1 MDGVLERVTFANPET
16 GYTIARIAPERGSG
30 AGPELVTAVG
40 PLLGA
45 QVGEF
50 LRLRGRWSSHPRYGR
65 QFEVHSYSTVLPATA
80 AGIQKYLGS
89 GLIKGI
95 GPVMA
100 ERMVAHFGVDIMHV
114 IDDEPG
120 RLIEVDGLGPKRT
133 AMIAAAW
140 AEQKAIKEVMIFL
153 QGVGVS
159 TSLAVRIYKK
169 YGDASVSVVR
179 SEPYRL
185 AADVWGIGFKTADT
199 IAAAVGIA
207 PDSPERIKAGLAYTL
222 SEAADDGHCYLP
234 APNLI
239 ADAAKILDVP
249 AELIVPCLDELA
261 AAEGVVRE
269 AVPASA
275 LSAQAETAPQVPA
288 VYLPPFYQAERS
300 LAQALLRLL
309 AARADR
315 LSAFAAVD
323 WDKAL
328 GWLRGRTGAELAPE
342 QADAVRL
349 ALTSKVAVLTGG
361 PGCGKSFTVRSV
373 VELARAKGAKI
384 VLAAPTG
391 RAAKRLAELTGH
403 EAATIHRLL
412 QLRPGGEPS
421 FDATSPLDADLVVVD
436 ETSMV
441 DVILA
446 NKLVKAVPPGAHL
459 LLVGDVD
466 QLPSVGA
473 GEVLADL
480 LAAGSLPVVRL
491 IKIFRQAQQSGIV
504 VNAHRINAG
513 QMPALSGFGDFFWFG
528 CEDTEQTA
536 ELVVDIVA
544 RRIPARFSLDPR
556 RDVQVLC
563 PMHRGPAGAGNLNLL
578 LQEALTPFAEGRPE
592 RRYGGRVFR
601 IGDKVTQLRN
611 NYDKGAA
618 GIFNGTVG
626 VVTGMSLE
634 EHTLTVQTDE
644 DESVDYGFDE
654 LDELAHAYA
663 VTIHRSQGSEYPA
676 VVIPLTTSS
685 WMMLQRNLL
694 YTGVTRAKKLVVLAG
709 SAAPWPPRYAPGAP
723 AAATPPWLTACTLRV
738 YLPDVVGC
746 ELSHDDRMHDPLLV
760 FPARTAGR
768 TGARDGQSG
777 SRWRTVADRL
787 DDLPQAEGTSRCS
800 VAYLGG
806 EAVVRASAPMMGLG
820 LLGGRP
826 RGLFS
831 VVIAP
836 WAKIWPP
843 QTPCGSWRSTAPAR
857 QIRRIGQGWQYALAS
872 SRSAGRSENHSCG
885 FSRRH
890 GSGSSSAVACVVSR
904 TRELAMACYRPGT
917 GAAGLWLPDR
927 CRPAPERL
935 RRVIRWA
942 CTMSGSRGSAASG
955 SCRPLA
961 DPRWRLARWICFM

>member
-1 MDGVLERVTFANPET
+1 MTEARGTHHGPFGERLSLMPATVAAQGGTAVLDGVLERVTFANPET
-16 GYTIARIAPERGSG
+16 GYTIARIAPERKGG
-30 AGPELVTAVG
+30 GELVTAVG

-50 LRLRGRWSSHPRYGR
+50 LRLRGRWSSHPKYGR
-65 QFEVHSYSTVLPATA
+65 QFEVHSYATVLPATA

-114 IDDEPG
+114 IDHEPG

-153 QGVGVS
+153 QGVGTS

-179 SEPYRL
+179 NEPYRL

-207 PDSPERIKAGLAYTL
+207 RDSPERIKAGLAYTL

-234 APNLI
+234 APNLT

-249 AELIVPCLDELA
+249 LELITPCLDELA

-269 AVPASA
+269 AVPASDPSNLA
-275 LSAQAETAPQVPA
+275 GAAPQVPA

-300 LAQALLRLL
+300 VAQALLRLL

-315 LSAFAAVD
+315 LAAFGSVD

-342 QADAVRL
+342 QAAAVRL
-349 ALTSKVAVLTGG
+349 ALTSRVAVLTGG

-373 VELARAKGAKI
+373 VELARAKGARI

-412 QLRPGGEPS
+412 ALRPGGEPS
-421 FDATSPLDADLVVVD
+421 FDADKPLDADLVVVD

-446 NKLVKAVPPGAHL
+446 NKVVKAVAPGAHL

-473 GEVLADL
+473 GEVLRDL

-491 IKIFRQAQQSGIV
+491 TKIFRQAQQSGIV

-513 QMPALSGFGDFFWFG
+513 ARPALSGFGDFFWFG

-536 ELVVDIVA
+536 GLVVDIVA
-544 RRIPARFSLDPR
+544 RRIPARFGLDPR

-563 PMHRGPAGAGNLNLL
+563 PMHRGAAGAGNLNLL
-578 LQEALTPFAEGRPE
+578 LQEALTPYAEGRPE

-618 GIFNGTVG
+618 GVFNGTVG
-626 VVTGMSLE
+626 VVTGMSVE
-634 EHTLTVQTDE
+634 EHTLTVRTDE

-676 VVIPLTTSS
+676 VVIPLTTAS

-709 SAAPWPPRYAPGAP
+709 SRRAL
-723 AAATPPWLTACTLRV
+723 AAAV
-738 YLPDVVGC
+738 
-746 ELSHDDRMHDPLLV
+746 
-760 FPARTAGR
+760 RTKGAGR
-768 TGARDGQSG
+768 RHT
-777 SRWRTVADRL
+777 
-787 DDLPQAEGTSRCS
+787 
-800 VAYLGG
+800 
-806 EAVVRASAPMMGLG
+806 
-820 LLGGRP
+820 
-826 RGLFS
+826 
-831 VVIAP
+831 
-836 WAKIWPP
+836 
-843 QTPCGSWRSTAPAR
+843 
-857 QIRRIGQGWQYALAS
+857 ALAH
-872 SRSAGRSENHSCG
+872 RLHRG
-885 FSRRH
+885 
-890 GSGSSSAVACVVSR
+890 
-904 TRELAMACYRPGT
+904 TR
-917 GAAGLWLPDR
+917 
-927 CRPAPERL
+927 
-935 RRVIRWA
+935 
-942 CTMSGSRGSAASG
+942 
-955 SCRPLA
+955 
-961 DPRWRLARWICFM
+961 

>member
-1 MDGVLERVTFANPET
+1 MPATVGSQGGGAVLDGVLERVTFANPET
-16 GYTIARIAPERGSG
+16 GYTIARIAPER
-30 AGPELVTAVG
+30 AGGELVTAVG

-65 QFEVHSYSTVLPATA
+65 QFEVFSYATVLPATA

-100 ERMVAHFGVDIMHV
+100 ERMVAHFGVDIMH
-114 IDDEPG
+114 IIEDQPG
-120 RLIEVDGLGPKRT
+120 RLIEVEGLGPKRT
-133 AMIAAAW
+133 AKIAAAW

-179 SEPYRL
+179 AEPYRL

-199 IAAAVGIA
+199 IARSVGIA

-239 ADAAKILDVP
+239 GDAAKILDVP
-249 AELIVPCLDELA
+249 AGLIGPCLDELA
-261 AAEGVVRE
+261 AAEGVIRE
-269 AVPASA
+269 TVPAQD
-275 LSAQAETAPQVPA
+275 QAASQVPA
-288 VYLPPFYQAERS
+288 VYLPPFYSAERS
-300 LAQALLRLL
+300 VAHALLRLH
-309 AARADR
+309 AAGADR
-315 LSAFAAVD
+315 LAGFAAVD

-328 GWLRGRTGAELAPE
+328 AWLRGRTGADLAPE

-349 ALTSKVAVLTGG
+349 ALTAKVAVLTGG

-373 VELARAKGAKI
+373 VELARAKGARI

-403 EAATIHRLL
+403 QAATIHRLL
-412 QLRPGGEPS
+412 ALRPGGDPS
-421 FDATSPLDADLVVVD
+421 FDASNPLDADLVVVD

-446 NKLVKAVPPGAHL
+446 SKLIKAVPPGAHL

-473 GEVLADL
+473 GEVLRDL
-480 LAAGSLPVVRL
+480 LAAGSLPAVRL
-491 IKIFRQAQQSGIV
+491 TRIFRQAQQSGIV
-504 VNAHRINAG
+504 VSAHRINAG
-513 QMPALSGFGDFFWFG
+513 QLPALTGFGDFFWFG

-536 ELVVDIVA
+536 ELVTDIVA
-544 RRIPARFSLDPR
+544 RRIPARFGLDPR
-556 RDVQVLC
+556 RDIQVLC

-578 LQEALTPFAEGRPE
+578 LQDALTPYTEGRPE

-601 IGDKVTQLRN
+601 VGDKVTQLRN

-618 GIFNGTVG
+618 GVFNGTVG
-626 VVTGMSLE
+626 VVTGMSME
-634 EHTLTVQTDE
+634 DHTLTVRTDE

-694 YTGVTRAKKLVVLAG
+694 YTGVTRARKLAVLAG
-709 SAAPWPPRYAPGAP
+709 SRRAL
-723 AAATPPWLTACTLRV
+723 AAAV
-738 YLPDVVGC
+738 
-746 ELSHDDRMHDPLLV
+746 
-760 FPARTAGR
+760 RTKGAGR
-768 TGARDGQSG
+768 RHT
-777 SRWRTVADRL
+777 
-787 DDLPQAEGTSRCS
+787 
-800 VAYLGG
+800 
-806 EAVVRASAPMMGLG
+806 
-820 LLGGRP
+820 
-826 RGLFS
+826 
-831 VVIAP
+831 
-836 WAKIWPP
+836 
-843 QTPCGSWRSTAPAR
+843 
-857 QIRRIGQGWQYALAS
+857 ALAH
-872 SRSAGRSENHSCG
+872 R
-885 FSRRH
+885 
-890 GSGSSSAVACVVSR
+890 
-904 TRELAMACYRPGT
+904 LQPGPH
-917 GAAGLWLPDR
+917 PD
-927 CRPAPERL
+927 A
-935 RRVIRWA
+935 
-942 CTMSGSRGSAASG
+942 
-955 SCRPLA
+955 
-961 DPRWRLARWICFM
+961 

>member
-1 MDGVLERVTFANPET
+1 MPATVAGQSGGAVLDGVLERVTFANPET
-16 GYTIARIAPERGSG
+16 GYTIARIAPERGG
-30 AGPELVTAVG
+30 AELVTAVG

-50 LRLRGRWSSHPRYGR
+50 LRLRGRWSSHPKYGR
-65 QFEVHSYSTVLPATA
+65 QFEVHSYATVLPATA

-169 YGDASVSVVR
+169 YGDASISVVR
-179 SEPYRL
+179 NEPYRL

-207 PDSPERIKAGLAYTL
+207 RDSPERIKAGLAYTL

-239 ADAAKILDVP
+239 ADATKILDVP
-249 AELIVPCLDELA
+249 AGLIAPCLDELA
-261 AAEGVVRE
+261 AADGVIRE
-269 AVPASA
+269 PVPAASA
-275 LSAQAETAPQVPA
+275 PAQTAPQVPA
-288 VYLPPFYQAERS
+288 VYLPPFHQAERS
-300 LAQALLRLL
+300 VAQALLRLL
-309 AARADR
+309 ASRRDR

-328 GWLRGRTGAELAPE
+328 GWLRGQTGSELAPE

-349 ALTSKVAVLTGG
+349 ALTSRVSVLTGG

-373 VELARAKGAKI
+373 VELARAKGAKV

-421 FDATSPLDADLVVVD
+421 FDAEKPLDADLVVVD

-446 NKLVKAVPPGAHL
+446 NKLIKAVAPGAHL
-459 LLVGDVD
+459 LLVGDAD

-473 GEVLADL
+473 GEVLRDL

-491 IKIFRQAQQSGIV
+491 TRIFRQAQQSGIV

-513 QMPALSGFGDFFWFG
+513 QPPALTGFGDFFWFG

-536 ELVVDIVA
+536 GLVVDLVA
-544 RRIPARFSLDPR
+544 RRIPARFGMDPR

-578 LQEALTPFAEGRPE
+578 LQEALTPFRDGAPE

-626 VVTGMSLE
+626 VVTALSPE
-634 EHTLTVQTDE
+634 EHTLTVRTDE

-694 YTGVTRAKKLVVLAG
+694 YTGVTRARKLIVLAG
-709 SAAPWPPRYAPGAP
+709 SRRAL
-723 AAATPPWLTACTLRV
+723 AAAV
-738 YLPDVVGC
+738 
-746 ELSHDDRMHDPLLV
+746 
-760 FPARTAGR
+760 RTKGAGR
-768 TGARDGQSG
+768 RHT
-777 SRWRTVADRL
+777 
-787 DDLPQAEGTSRCS
+787 
-800 VAYLGG
+800 
-806 EAVVRASAPMMGLG
+806 
-820 LLGGRP
+820 
-826 RGLFS
+826 
-831 VVIAP
+831 
-836 WAKIWPP
+836 
-843 QTPCGSWRSTAPAR
+843 
-857 QIRRIGQGWQYALAS
+857 ALAH
-872 SRSAGRSENHSCG
+872 R
-885 FSRRH
+885 
-890 GSGSSSAVACVVSR
+890 
-904 TRELAMACYRPGT
+904 LQ
-917 GAAGLWLPDR
+917 PDTQR
-927 CRPAPERL
+927 MP
-935 RRVIRWA
+935 
-942 CTMSGSRGSAASG
+942 
-955 SCRPLA
+955 
-961 DPRWRLARWICFM
+961 

>member
-1 MDGVLERVTFANPET
+1 MPDGAVLAVLDGVLERVTFANPET

-30 AGPELVTAVG
+30 VGGDLVTAVG

-45 QVGEF
+45 QIGEF
-50 LRLRGRWSSHPRYGR
+50 LRLRGRWSSHPKYGR
-65 QFEVHSYSTVLPATA
+65 QFEVHSYATVLPATA
-80 AGIQKYLGS
+80 TGIQRYLGS

-100 ERMVAHFGVDIMHV
+100 ERMVAHFGVDIMH
-114 IDDEPG
+114 IIEDSPG

-133 AMIAAAW
+133 ALIAAAW

-179 SEPYRL
+179 AEPYRL

-199 IAAAVGIA
+199 IAASVGIA
-207 PDSPERIKAGLAYTL
+207 RDSPERIKAGLAYTL

-234 APNLI
+234 GPNLI

-249 AELIVPCLDELA
+249 AELIAPCLDELA

-269 AVPASA
+269 AVPAAAGPAGAGIASH
-275 LSAQAETAPQVPA
+275 VPA

-300 LAQALLRLL
+300 LASALGRLL
-309 AARADR
+309 ASGRDR
-315 LSAFAAVD
+315 LPGFASVD

-328 GWLRGRTGAELAPE
+328 GWLHGRTGASLAPE

-349 ALTSKVAVLTGG
+349 ALTSRVAVLTGG

-412 QLRPGGEPS
+412 QLRPGGEPA
-421 FDATSPLDADLVVVD
+421 FDASTPLDADLVVVD

-446 NKLVKAVPPGAHL
+446 NKLVKAVAPGAHL

-473 GEVLADL
+473 GEVLRDL

-491 IKIFRQAQQSGIV
+491 TKIFRQAQQSGIV

-513 QMPALSGFGDFFWFG
+513 QLPSLGGFGDFFWFS
-528 CEDTEQTA
+528 CEDGEETA
-536 ELVVDIVA
+536 GLVVDIVA
-544 RRIPARFSLDPR
+544 RRIPSKFGLDPR

-563 PMHRGPAGAGNLNLL
+563 PMHRGPAGAGNLNVL
-578 LQEALTPFAEGRPE
+578 LQEALTPFREGQPE

-601 IGDKVTQLRN
+601 VGDKVTQLRN

-626 VVTGMSLE
+626 VVTSMSVE
-634 EHTLTVQTDE
+634 EHKLTVLTDE
-644 DESVDYGFDE
+644 DESVDYAFDE

-676 VVIPLTTSS
+676 VVVPLTTAS

-709 SAAPWPPRYAPGAP
+709 SRRAL
-723 AAATPPWLTACTLRV
+723 AAAV
-738 YLPDVVGC
+738 
-746 ELSHDDRMHDPLLV
+746 
-760 FPARTAGR
+760 RTRGAGR
-768 TGARDGQSG
+768 RYT
-777 SRWRTVADRL
+777 
-787 DDLPQAEGTSRCS
+787 
-800 VAYLGG
+800 
-806 EAVVRASAPMMGLG
+806 
-820 LLGGRP
+820 
-826 RGLFS
+826 
-831 VVIAP
+831 
-836 WAKIWPP
+836 
-843 QTPCGSWRSTAPAR
+843 
-857 QIRRIGQGWQYALAS
+857 ALAH
-872 SRSAGRSENHSCG
+872 R
-885 FSRRH
+885 
-890 GSGSSSAVACVVSR
+890 
-904 TRELAMACYRPGT
+904 LRPG
-917 GAAGLWLPDR
+917 GSP
-927 CRPAPERL
+927 
-935 RRVIRWA
+935 
-942 CTMSGSRGSAASG
+942 MS
-955 SCRPLA
+955 
-961 DPRWRLARWICFM
+961 